1 MFKFEVESVFCRVVV
16 FSSGDIGYRW
26 SRGLWFRLY
35 SEDPWLEVGGAR
47 SGHLGVPRILAEG
60 CWLVLCD
67 NGRHKGS
74 WVYIGRSGGVLEAW
88 ISV

>member
-1 MFKFEVESVFCRVVV
+1 M
-16 FSSGDIGYRW
+16 
-26 SRGLWFRLY
+26 
-35 SEDPWLEVGGAR
+35 EVGGAR